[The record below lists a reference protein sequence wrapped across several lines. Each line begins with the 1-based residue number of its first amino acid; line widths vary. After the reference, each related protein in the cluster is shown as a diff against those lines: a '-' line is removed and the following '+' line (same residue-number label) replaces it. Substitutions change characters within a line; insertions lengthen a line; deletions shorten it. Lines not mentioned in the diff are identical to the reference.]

1 MCKWRSAL
9 NPDYHCRVSA
19 EPGSDYCIFHEPGE
33 KDVQRFK
40 QKFYE
45 QIDGDGPEEAR
56 NPRYDFRG
64 YFFPTGIVASGGSR
78 EAGQLILP
86 KEIAGDLIGGE
97 ATIKGDANFG
107 GAMFKGSPSF
117 KHAMIEG
124 HASFFNA
131 RIGGHAYF
139 EDVTINGD
147 ANFMGATIGG
157 HAFFVNATIERGTNF
172 VDATIGA
179 NASFERATIKGDA
192 FFNIAMIGG
201 DASFENAMIGGD
213 ASFENATIKR
223 GANFCGATFKGH
235 VGVSETKMARIS
247 LGTRRPTILW
257 LERNR
262 EGVTLKKWS
271 SGHMF
276 WTFARRTFAKMDE
289 RERADAAY
297 YFEKLWRRRSRLAS
311 SGRERLLAIVGYPFE
326 VVFLRLPIA
335 YGTSLVRP
343 LISWAVLI
351 VLFGGLYAGFPSLIG
366 RMVKSVW
373 TLSNWVIALH
383 FSVTTFTTLGLGDIH
398 PGRLLGKALTSIE
411 AVVGG
416 VLMALTVVVISRKL
430 MR

>member
-179 NASFERATIKGDA
+179 NASFERATIGGHA
-192 FFNIAMIGG
+192 FFNLATIKG
-201 DASFENAMIGGD
+201 DASFKNATIKGD
-213 ASFENATIKR
+213 ASFKNATI
-223 GANFCGATFKGH
+223 GGCANFWGATFKGH
-235 VGVSETKMARIS
+235 VTLLGTKTARLS
-247 LGTRRPTILW
+247 LGTGRPTILCW
-257 LERNR
+257 ERNR

-271 SGHMF
+271 SGYTF
-276 WTFARRTFAKMDE
+276 WTFARRTFATMDE

-297 YFEKLWRRRSRLAS
+297 YFEKLWQRRSRLAS
-311 SGRERLLAIVGYPFE
+311 SGRERLMAIAGYPFE
-326 VVFLRLPIA
+326 VLFLRLPIA

-343 LISWAVLI
+343 LMSWFVLI

-366 RMVKSVW
+366 RTVKSVW
-373 TLSNWVIALH
+373 TLSNWVISMH

-416 VLMALTVVVISRKL
+416 VLMALTVVVISRKF